1 MAWKQE
7 PIVQCRI
14 ACCIIINVQPTPP
27 HPPFLFLFV
36 SIPHQT
42 PNLTCWAPKR
52 KWIGRHHHHDRRR
65 RFPLLPSPSKPPPSP
80 TQPPPATT
88 RSRQKRKGGRSNL
101 TIIIVDRTRIQNRI
115 RCSNNRNVFRR
126 RRLLRY
132 GQVFW
137 SFSLPFSQITWQVK
151 KSRICFLFSPH
162 FPRIQSSF
170 CLWLDPPPLFS
181 FLFLFFLTFKE
192 KKTNLFTI
200 AKWFLGKKASE
211 SQRRVSRVSLMKN
224 CLQLFQDFWFFSPFS
239 IWKGKSEKKKKVCC
253 RHLGDFYFFLF
264 FLKETFN

>member
-115 RCSNNRNVFRR
+115 RCSNNRNHFR

-192 KKTNLFTI
+192 KKQI
-200 AKWFLGKKASE
+200 YSR
-211 SQRRVSRVSLMKN
+211 SQSDFSVKRRQSLRDACLVSLWWKIASN
-224 CLQLFQDFWFFSPFS
+224 SSKTSDFSPPFQS
-239 IWKGKSEKKKKVCC
+239 GRGKVRRKKKFVVVI
-253 RHLGDFYFFLF
+253 
-264 FLKETFN
+264 